1 MLLVGMAV
9 YRDIDMSIYTS
20 MPEAFRALMNITAD
34 TDASGLAYG
43 AIYSSY
49 GALTLAA
56 LALSIGAVSI
66 AGEERNGTIGLL
78 LGNPRSRTHVLL
90 SKGASMVTLTG
101 FGALVL
107 WGAGRA
113 VPAVFDV
120 DVSGMHVGALVLHM
134 FVISIFF
141 GFLAMAI
148 GGWTGNRGLASGST
162 AGILVFSFF
171 AVGLLPFI
179 EGLAG
184 AAKAFPWYYYDS
196 SKPISNGVHWGHLG
210 LLLGASAILGAAAVY
225 GINRRD
231 LKEQGVA
238 VTLLDRL
245 RKNPRTQKLM
255 ERLAGSARVS
265 RVSVKTTS
273 DHQRLVIIVGYI
285 VLLVGVMM
293 GPFYLLIDDALK
305 KFADQFP
312 EALLAMIGYADM
324 GTPEG
329 WYQTENFSLT
339 LPIALIVV
347 TTVMGARALAGEE
360 AGRTMGLLLAN
371 PISRTS
377 VVVEKALAMLTA
389 AGALGVLTFA
399 GTALGSLLGG
409 LDMSMVNITAASL
422 LVTLLALLFGALALA
437 FSAATG
443 RVNVAASATAGLALA
458 FYVLNSFLPLND
470 GLAGYAKWSPFYY
483 YLTSD
488 PLNNGMPWGHA
499 GVLTALAVGLVALA
513 ILLFQRRDLRQVG

>member
-1 MLLVGMAV
+1 
-9 YRDIDMSIYTS
+9 
-20 MPEAFRALMNITAD
+20 
-34 TDASGLAYG
+34 
-43 AIYSSY
+43 
-49 GALTLAA
+49 
-56 LALSIGAVSI
+56 
-66 AGEERNGTIGLL
+66 
-78 LGNPRSRTHVLL
+78 
-90 SKGASMVTLTG
+90 
-101 FGALVL
+101 
-107 WGAGRA
+107 
-113 VPAVFDV
+113 
-120 DVSGMHVGALVLHM
+120 
-134 FVISIFF
+134 
-141 GFLAMAI
+141 
-148 GGWTGNRGLASGST
+148 
-162 AGILVFSFF
+162 
-171 AVGLLPFI
+171 
-179 EGLAG
+179 
-184 AAKAFPWYYYDS
+184 
-196 SKPISNGVHWGHLG
+196 
-210 LLLGASAILGAAAVY
+210 
-225 GINRRD
+225 
-231 LKEQGVA
+231 
-238 VTLLDRL
+238 
-245 RKNPRTQKLM
+245 
-255 ERLAGSARVS
+255 
-265 RVSVKTTS
+265 
-273 DHQRLVIIVGYI
+273 
-285 VLLVGVMM
+285 VGVMM